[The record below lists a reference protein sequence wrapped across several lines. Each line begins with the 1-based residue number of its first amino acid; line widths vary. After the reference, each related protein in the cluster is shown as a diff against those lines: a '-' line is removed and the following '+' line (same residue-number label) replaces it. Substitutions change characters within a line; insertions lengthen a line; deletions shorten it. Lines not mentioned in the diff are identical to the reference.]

1 MVEYKSKEKY
11 RPGVNLMIFSQ
22 KYILITFI
30 IFCVL
35 LYSSSAN
42 GQKLISHLKGKWFG
56 TLLFRATSTGFT
68 SLKNSIS
75 INILEQ
81 M

>member
-1 MVEYKSKEKY
+1 
-11 RPGVNLMIFSQ
+11 
-22 KYILITFI
+22 
-30 IFCVL
+30 VL